1 MTLSETPGAMKQ
13 FRKKG
18 WKFQRTFLTPLQNLR
33 AFVKTIISTQE
44 FQAGCLTIDQAIF
57 EPRHLTSLLEKYSLP
72 PQCGHGTSITAHSQA
87 EVAELLEAAF
97 GDPLDFIFTPVP
109 KPFVIFADHDEYTT
123 FFANTRSNLNAV
135 VTALAAHGLKEI
147 RDYERRL

>member
-1 MTLSETPGAMKQ
+1 MTLSETPGAVKQ

-18 WKFQRTFLTPLQNLR
+18 WRFQQTFLTPLEHLP
-33 AFVKTIISTQE
+33 AFVATIVSAQE
-44 FQAGCLTIDQAIF
+44 FQGGCLTIDQAIF
-57 EPRHLTSLLEKYSLP
+57 EPGHLISLLGKYSIP
-72 PQCGHGTSITAHSQA
+72 PQYSHGTSVTAHSQA

-109 KPFVIFADHDEYTT
+109 KPIVIFADHDEYTT
-123 FFANTRSNLNAV
+123 FFANTRSNLNSV
-135 VTALAAHGLKEI
+135 VTTLSAKGFKEI